1 MIIKT
6 RNSLI
11 AAGVDAFNAR
21 HWDDAFMQFQTH
33 WLVDRSDE
41 CKALAQYANA
51 LNQLTLGLTTAPR
64 MMLNRVL
71 ELTAD
76 ARNLTGINVQR
87 MRADVTV
94 ILGLV
99 PSDDAANPGVVVPP
113 VSLEWIA

>member
-1 MIIKT
+1 MIKT

-11 AAGVDAFNAR
+11 AAGVVAFNAR

-33 WLVDRSDE
+33 WLADRSDE
-41 CKALAQYANA
+41 SKALAQYANA

-64 MMLNRVL
+64 TMLNRSL

-76 ARNLTGINVQR
+76 ARNLTGVDIHQ
-87 MRADVTV
+87 MRVDVRL

-99 PSDDAANPGVVVPP
+99 PPDDVPNPGIVIPSVT
-113 VSLEWIA
+113 LEWIA